1 MSRSITLRYNP
12 QLLTG
17 TYGIN
22 IHIKKPEVSC
32 RIQFEEKV
40 QFAGNISND
49 LHAFR
54 ITRDN
59 LLINGIEPDEHIF
72 ELANE
77 CSKIIYPITL
87 LTNNKGLCHMVRNDD
102 IRQRWL
108 EKKYDIEKRF
118 VGEGSELYI
127 SLLEDKIN
135 NPDYISLLVE
145 KDLFISLFFGLMY
158 ETSIVPEKM
167 IKRCIPVL
175 PFDDPVEFACQ
186 NSIMECERNKELIVC
201 ENGSLSD
208 EACLDK
214 LIKNELNNIL
224 APEGRTLSGACD
236 IKYTLD
242 SEYHNIKSIE
252 STFVLKLGESNI
264 MDIVATA
271 YYLSEKPIESIQD
284 EYINQL
290 RNSQGEAKKTWFYK
304 LLTFS

>member
-1 MSRSITLRYNP
+1 
-12 QLLTG
+12 
-17 TYGIN
+17 
-22 IHIKKPEVSC
+22 
-32 RIQFEEKV
+32 
-40 QFAGNISND
+40 
-49 LHAFR
+49 
-54 ITRDN
+54 
-59 LLINGIEPDEHIF
+59 
-72 ELANE
+72 
-77 CSKIIYPITL
+77 
-87 LTNNKGLCHMVRNDD
+87 MVRNDD

-186 NSIMECERNKELIVC
+186 NSVMECERNKELIVC

-214 LIKNELNNIL
+214 LIKNGLNNIL
-224 APEGRTLSGACD
+224 APEGRTLSGTCD

-242 SEYHNIKSIE
+242 NEYHNIKSIE

-264 MDIVATA
+264 MDIVVTA

>member
-1 MSRSITLRYNP
+1 MSKSITLRYNP

-22 IHIKKPEVSC
+22 IHIKRPEVSC

-175 PFDDPVEFACQ
+175 PFDDPVEFTCH
-186 NSIMECERNKELIVC
+186 SSVREYEKNKDLIVR

-208 EACLDK
+208 EVCLHK
-214 LIKNELNNIL
+214 LIKNEQNNIL
-224 APEGRTLSGACD
+224 APEGRTLSGVCD

-242 SEYHNIKSIE
+242 IEYHNIKSLE
-252 STFVLKLGESNI
+252 GAFVLKNGESNI
-264 MDIVATA
+264 MDIVVTA
-271 YYLSEKPIESIQD
+271 YYLSEKSTEAIHD
-284 EYINQL
+284 VYIDRL
-290 RNSQGEAKKTWFYK
+290 REDHGDIKKSWLHK
-304 LLTFS
+304 LLT